1 MYLKESSMRRWGGW
15 GVLEESSVIG
25 D

>member
-1 MYLKESSMRRWGGW
+1 MYLKESSMRRWGDW
-15 GVLEESSVIG
+15 DVLEESSKIG